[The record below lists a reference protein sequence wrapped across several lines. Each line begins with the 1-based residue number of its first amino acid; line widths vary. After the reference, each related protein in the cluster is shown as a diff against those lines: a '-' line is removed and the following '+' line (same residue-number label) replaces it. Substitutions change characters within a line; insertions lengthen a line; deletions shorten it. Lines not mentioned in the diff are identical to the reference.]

1 MGSPYWSLGSPQA
14 GTEENNQA
22 TGGMKWGDPR
32 TQGSPASLQGY
43 SGPSSVHQPIS
54 REPAAGLIR
63 GDPRAQGAQGHGGPS
78 LLHQPIS
85 REPAAGLIRG
95 DPRTQGAPITQ
106 GAPDWGNVKQPNS
119 TEGQPR
125 DRGSGHPPRPRGA
138 LWGDPR
144 DQDKRV

>member
-1 MGSPYWSLGSPQA
+1 M
-14 GTEENNQA
+14 
-22 TGGMKWGDPR
+22 
-32 TQGSPASLQGY
+32 
-43 SGPSSVHQPIS
+43 HQPIS

-63 GDPRAQGAQGHGGPS
+63 GDPRAQGAQGYGGPS

-125 DRGSGHPPRPRGA
+125 DRGSGHRA
-138 LWGDPR
+138 
-144 DQDKRV
+144 